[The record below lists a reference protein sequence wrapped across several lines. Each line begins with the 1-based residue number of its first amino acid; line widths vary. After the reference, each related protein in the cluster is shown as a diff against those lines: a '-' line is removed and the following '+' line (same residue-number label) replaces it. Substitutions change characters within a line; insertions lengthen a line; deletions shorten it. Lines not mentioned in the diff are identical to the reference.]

1 MVREYKDY
9 LMDLVEAMDKMEQ
22 FTRSLTYED
31 FKKDEK
37 TIFAVI
43 RALEIMGEAAKKIPA
58 GARKKYKRIPWKQIA
73 GMRDKLIHEYF
84 GVNIQVIWKTVK
96 EDIPL
101 VKPII
106 RQMVGDMQ

>member
-1 MVREYKDY
+1 MIREYKDY
-9 LMDLVEAMDKMEQ
+9 LMDLIEAIDKMEQ
-22 FTRSLTYED
+22 FTKDLTYED

-37 TIFAVI
+37 TIFPVI
-43 RALEIMGEAAKKIPA
+43 RALEVMGEAAKKIPA
-58 GARKKYKRIPWKQIA
+58 GARNKYKHVPWKQIA

-84 GVNIQVIWKTVK
+84 GVNTQVIWKTVK

-106 RQMVGDMQ
+106 KQMVGDMQ

>member
-1 MVREYKDY
+1 MIREYKDY
-9 LMDLVEAMDKMEQ
+9 LIDIIEAIDKIEQ
-22 FTRSLTYED
+22 FTKAITFED

-43 RALEIMGEAAKKIPA
+43 RALEVVGEAAKKIPV
-58 GARKKYKRIPWKQIA
+58 GARNRYKTIPWKQIA

-84 GVNIQVIWKTVK
+84 GVNIQVIWKTIK

-101 VKPII
+101 LKPII
-106 RQMVGDMQ
+106 KQMADDMQ